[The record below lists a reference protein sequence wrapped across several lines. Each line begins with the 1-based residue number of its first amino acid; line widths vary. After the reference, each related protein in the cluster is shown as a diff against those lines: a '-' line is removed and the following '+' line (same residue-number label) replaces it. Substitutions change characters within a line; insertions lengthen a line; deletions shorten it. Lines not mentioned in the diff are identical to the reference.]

1 MSFDGVFTHA
11 MINELRESLLS
22 GRISKIHQPYENEV
36 VLVIRSRGKNQRLLL
51 SAHPSYARI
60 QITQIDY
67 QNPDTPPNF
76 VMMLRKHLDGAILES
91 IEQIEND
98 RVIHFHFT
106 KRDELGDLQ
115 NIILIVELMG
125 RHSTIILVNKES
137 GKILDA
143 IKHIGSSQNT
153 YRSLL
158 PGVDYIAPPEQNQ
171 LNPFSQEKEKVFHR
185 LSQMDL
191 TPKGIQQQF
200 QGIGFDTAQELVA
213 RLTERPNEK
222 MLVWQEFF
230 TAIDTQRS
238 PSLYEVAE
246 KEYFTPINYRFFD
259 SNTQQKKMYPTL
271 SALLDAFY
279 QEKAEKD
286 RAKQQGG
293 ELIRKIENE
302 LKRNKNKLKKREQ
315 TLKDSEN
322 AEDYRRDGELLT
334 TFMAQVPRGAN
345 EVTLPNYYE
354 EDRPI
359 TIKLDPA
366 LTPNQNA
373 QKYFHRYQ
381 KLKNAVKLI
390 GKQIEEAKN
399 EIDYLESVLSQLEI
413 AGPMDIEVIKEELT
427 AEGYLKKKS
436 SKKQKRKKPSQPDQ
450 YLSTDGTLIL
460 VGKNN
465 LQNDQ
470 LSLKTAKKTDY
481 WLHAKNIPGSH
492 VIIKG
497 DQPSDETITEAAE
510 LAAYFSKYRHSAQV
524 PVDLVQVKH
533 LRKPNGAKPGYV
545 IYENQKTIIVT
556 PEEEKINKMK
566 QMSGHHR

>member
-11 MINELRESLLS
+11 MINELRETLLS

-125 RHSTIILVNKES
+125 RHSTIILANKES

-158 PGVDYIAPPEQNQ
+158 PGVDYIAPPEQNH

-230 TAIDTQRS
+230 TAIDTQLS

-302 LKRNKNKLKKREQ
+302 LKRNRNKLKKREQ

-492 VIIKG
+492 VIIKS

-566 QMSGHHR
+566 QMTN